1 MVKRD
6 TARFA
11 LTARRRLVEELAAL
25 PIFSVP
31 RSSAL
36 LNYLAV
42 LEVESLM
49 SARSPL
55 SVFGAHRQA
64 VESSAHAI
72 PAIFE
77 RCPKDDSL
85 PAEAV
90 AEKVFNLAH
99 DLFTFTHRYD
109 QIDYSYRLAERGHW
123 AISVAQKDPRITF
136 SYASPEADQ
145 ADTLARAREIQ
156 AKISHD
162 QPSINVKAATETF
175 MKLRAALAARTR
187 PVQPESCEYV
197 IDDDV
202 LSVMRDLAAA
212 ISQSMDIG
220 MDADVKVGAFTFGE
234 FRAFW
239 SALLSVIET
248 HTMAHDLASVGG
260 ITQYP
265 IRTSVLRK
273 QKSEMTGLIASVA
286 GISPHAADFILRC
299 YVYDPRV
306 SGKGPISQPFL
317 PIAEDNVCVSSLLV
331 PFADFERNFFRLL
344 HRSPLLL
351 PFASSVDS
359 QKEPISLRRLATLFA
374 GTDYAT
380 KDCVQVPGTDIDL
393 LAYEHRTGFTL
404 IIQHK
409 WLTAPETPEDSS
421 SNDENL
427 RKGIVQGFT
436 ARDYLRSNPKF
447 LKEVLKLPPNALIS
461 RIECATVCHGL
472 EGSSFMEPSDVPVVA
487 EQAFM
492 GLFTQASGLEK
503 LWGMLL
509 TRPDK
514 TFAAEQAFDGSMTIR
529 LAEYEF
535 VMPALG
541 F

>member
-1 MVKRD
+1 LN
-6 TARFA
+6 AH
-11 LTARRRLVEELAAL
+11 RRLADELAAL

-49 SARSPL
+49 SARSHL
-55 SVFGAHRQA
+55 SVFAAHRQA

-72 PAIFE
+72 PAILE
-77 RCPKDDSL
+77 RCPKDDS
-85 PAEAV
+85 PHAEAV
-90 AEKVFNLAH
+90 EEKVFNLAH

-109 QIDYSYRLAERGHW
+109 QIEYSYRLAERGHW
-123 AISVAQKDPRITF
+123 AISVAKKDPRITF

-156 AKISHD
+156 AKISQD
-162 QPSINVKAATETF
+162 QSSINVKGATETF
-175 MKLRAALAARTR
+175 VKLQAALAAKTR
-187 PVQPESCEYV
+187 PALPESCEYV

-202 LSVMRDLAAA
+202 LSVMRDLAGA
-212 ISQSMDIG
+212 ISRSMDVG
-220 MDADVKVGAFTFGE
+220 MDADVKIGEFTFGE

-260 ITQYP
+260 IAQYP
-265 IRTSVLRK
+265 VRTSVLRK
-273 QKSEMTGLIASVA
+273 RKAEMTALIASVA
-286 GISPHAADFILRC
+286 QISPQAADFILRC
-299 YVYDPRV
+299 YVYEPKVNGR
-306 SGKGPISQPFL
+306 GPICQPFL
-317 PIAEDNVCVSSLLV
+317 PIADDNVCVSSLLV

-344 HRSPLLL
+344 HRSPVLM
-351 PFASSVDS
+351 PFASSIDS
-359 QKEPISLRRLATLFA
+359 QKEPIALRRLAALFPR
-374 GTDYAT
+374 TDYAIR
-380 KDCVQVPGTDIDL
+380 DCIQVPGTDIDL
-393 LAYEHRTGFTL
+393 LAYEPRTGFTL
-404 IIQHK
+404 VIQHK

-421 SNDENL
+421 SNDEKL
-427 RKGIVQGFT
+427 RKGILQGVT
-436 ARDYLRSNPKF
+436 ARDYLRSNHKF
-447 LKEVLKLPPNALIS
+447 LREALKLLPSAEIS

-472 EGSSFMEPSDVPVVA
+472 EGTSFMEPSDVPVVA
-487 EQAFM
+487 EEAFK
-492 GLFTQASGLEK
+492 GLFAQAKGLEK

-514 TFAAEQAFDGSMTIR
+514 TLAAEQAVDGRMTIE